1 MKYAEDIVKRKVSFS
16 AGRLLKFYDEFGI
29 LDVAKSIGA
38 DAVDM
43 DLCDK
48 KRYDYRR
55 PDSIYSKSPE
65 EFTAFFEAL
74 GNHAKEL
81 GIDICQTHGR
91 ISGFR
96 NIPEEDDALIE
107 NLKLDCLATKLMGAK
122 ICVVHTATTIH
133 LGKDAPEELMY
144 KLNLDLFS
152 RILPYAAELGV
163 TIATETF
170 GDATGRGCVDFFG
183 DINHFVKG
191 YEDVIAAN
199 SRYADSFKICMDTG
213 HSNKA
218 VRYGNPLAP
227 DVIRRLGGNIVALH
241 LNDNDGLTD
250 QHKIPM
256 TGSIDWKETMDA
268 LDEVGYSGY
277 YNMEIAL
284 GHFGENFMVEEADFA
299 VKVMKNILEL
309 RYTDR

>member
-1 MKYAEDIVKRKVSFS
+1 MDYKVSFS
-16 AGRLLKFYDEFGI
+16 TGNLQKNHSELEVLEIAKRL
-29 LDVAKSIGA
+29 GA
-38 DAVDM
+38 DAI
-43 DLCDK
+43 DLDICSK

-55 PDSIYSKSPE
+55 AESIYSKSRE
-65 EFTAFFEAL
+65 EFTAHFEAI
-74 GNHAKEL
+74 GKRAKEL
-81 GIDICQTHGR
+81 GIEICQTHGR

-144 KLNLDLFS
+144 ALNLDMFS

-163 TIATETF
+163 VIATETF
-170 GDATGRGCVDFFG
+170 GDATGKECVDFFG
-183 DINHFVKG
+183 DIEHFVRG
-191 YEDVIAAN
+191 YEDVVKAN
-199 SRYADSFKICMDTG
+199 PTYADWFKICLDPG

-218 VRYGNPLAP
+218 MRFGNPTPA
-227 DVIRRLGGNIVALH
+227 DVARRLGGNIVALH
-241 LNDNDGLTD
+241 LNDNDCMTD

-256 TGSIDWKETMDA
+256 TGNIDWKDLMAA
-268 LDEVGYSGY
+268 LSEIGYDGY

-284 GHFGENFMVEEADFA
+284 GHFGEDFMEEEAEFA
-299 VKVMKNILEL
+299 VRVMRNILKNE
-309 RYTDR
+309 YSQ

>member
-1 MKYAEDIVKRKVSFS
+1 MKRKISFS
-16 AGRLLKFYDEFGI
+16 TGHLQKNYSELQVLEI
-29 LDVAKSIGA
+29 AKRVGA
-38 DAVDM
+38 DAI
-43 DLCDK
+43 DLNICDK

-55 PDSIYSKSPE
+55 AESIYSKSRE
-65 EFTAFFEAL
+65 EFVAHFEAI
-74 GNHAKEL
+74 GKRAKEL
-81 GIDICQTHGR
+81 GIEICQTHGR

-133 LGKDAPEELMY
+133 LGKDAPEELMH
-144 KLNLDLFS
+144 KLNLDMYS

-163 TIATETF
+163 VIATETF
-170 GDATGRGCVDFFG
+170 GDATGKECVDFFG
-183 DINHFVKG
+183 DIEHFVKG

-199 SRYADSFKICMDTG
+199 PKYADWFKICLDPG

-218 VRYGNPLAP
+218 MRFGNPTPAN
-227 DVIRRLGGNIVALH
+227 VARRLGGNIVALH
-241 LNDNDGLTD
+241 LNDNDCMTD

-256 TGSIDWKETMDA
+256 TGNIDWKDLMDA
-268 LDEVGYSGY
+268 LDEIGYSGY

-284 GHFGENFMVEEADFA
+284 GHFGENFMEEEAEFA
-299 VKVMKNILEL
+299 VKVMKNILKL
-309 RYTDR
+309 RYPEE